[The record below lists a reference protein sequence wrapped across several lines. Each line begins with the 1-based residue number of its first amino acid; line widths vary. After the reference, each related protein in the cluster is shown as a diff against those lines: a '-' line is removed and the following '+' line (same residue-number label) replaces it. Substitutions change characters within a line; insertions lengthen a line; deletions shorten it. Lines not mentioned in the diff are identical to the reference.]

1 MYLVLD
7 YRGSVQESMGWNTKQ
22 VGRER
27 MGWDGWG
34 VVQYEMRKGRNESR

>member
-1 MYLVLD
+1 MEYKA
-7 YRGSVQESMGWNTKQ
+7 SS
-22 VGRER
+22 RER